1 MPRPGATAPPAYPAP
16 MSTGTQDANGTTLAQ
31 RFADVKSRIAG
42 AARRAGRRPEDVM
55 LVVVSKSGTVDQVRE
70 LMQLG
75 QVDFAENRVQ
85 QLVQRAAQLDEWRMR
100 RIELAGEAPLVRWH
114 MIGSLQRNKV
124 KKAIECTRLV
134 HSVDSLRLAEEI
146 QSAASRREVPVE
158 VLVEVNVAG
167 ESSKAGVAPGAA
179 KHLVAQVETM
189 VNVRARGLMCMAPL
203 EGGVDAARAAF
214 ERCREIYEDIR
225 QSGAGGTRF
234 DILSMGMSGDFE
246 VAVECGSNLVRVGG
260 AVIGP
265 PQVFEDPADA

>member
-1 MPRPGATAPPAYPAP
+1 

-85 QLVQRAAQLDEWRMR
+85 QLLQRAAQVDEWRAR
-100 RIELAGEAPLVRWH
+100 RIELAGEAPSVRWH

-146 QSAASRREVPVE
+146 QAAASRRESPVE
-158 VLVEVNVAG
+158 VLVEVNVSG
-167 ESSKAGVAPGAA
+167 EPSKHGVAPGAA
-179 KHLVAQVETM
+179 KHLVAQIETM

-203 EGGVDAARAAF
+203 EGGPASARPAF
-214 ERCREIYEDIR
+214 ERCRELYEDIR
-225 QSGAGGTRF
+225 QAGAGGTRF

-265 PQVFEDPADA
+265 PQVFEDPADS

>member
-1 MPRPGATAPPAYPAP
+1 MPTD
-16 MSTGTQDANGTTLAQ
+16 TQDANGTTLAQ
-31 RFADVKSRIAG
+31 RYADVKARIA
-42 AARRAGRRPEDVM
+42 AAAHRAGRRAEDVM
-55 LVVVSKSGTVDQVRE
+55 LVVVSKSGTVDQIRE

-85 QLVQRAAQLDEWRMR
+85 QLVQRAAQVDEWRMR
-100 RIELAGEAPLVRWH
+100 RIELSGQAPLVRWH

-146 QSAASRREVPVE
+146 QSAASRRETPVE
-158 VLVEVNVAG
+158 VLVEVNVSG

-179 KHLVAQVETM
+179 KHLVAQIETM

-203 EGGVDAARAAF
+203 EGGLDAARAAF
-214 ERCREIYEDIR
+214 ERCRELYDDVR
-225 QSGAGGTRF
+225 QSGAGGARF

-246 VAVECGSNLVRVGG
+246 AAVECGSNLVRVGG

>member
-1 MPRPGATAPPAYPAP
+1 

-31 RFADVKSRIAG
+31 RHADVKSRIAA

-85 QLVQRAAQLDEWRMR
+85 QLVQRAAQVDEWRMR
-100 RIELAGEAPLVRWH
+100 RVELAGEAPLVRWH

-124 KKAIECTRLV
+124 KKAIECARLV

-146 QSAASRREVPVE
+146 QSAAARRETPVE
-158 VLVEVNVAG
+158 VLVEVNVSG
-167 ESSKAGVAPGAA
+167 ESSKGGVAPGAA

-189 VNVRARGLMCMAPL
+189 VNVRARGLMCMAPV
-203 EGGVDAARAAF
+203 EGGPAAARAAF
-214 ERCREIYEDIR
+214 ERCRELYEDIR
-225 QSGAGGTRF
+225 HTGAGGSRF